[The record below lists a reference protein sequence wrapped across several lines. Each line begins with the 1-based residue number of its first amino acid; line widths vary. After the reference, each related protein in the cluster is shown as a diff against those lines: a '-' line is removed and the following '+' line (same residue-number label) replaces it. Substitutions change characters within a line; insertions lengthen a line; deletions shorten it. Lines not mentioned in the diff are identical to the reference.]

1 MSESHKEAGVGG
13 DAATDDSVR
22 QPGRNEW
29 LTPVTFW
36 WTGLVVALG
45 LTVLIFYEG
54 IVHMVDKWASEEY
67 SYAYLIP
74 PLVAFF
80 IWQKKNELAAVHQPG
95 SWAGFAAVV
104 FALFMFVAGDL
115 GTLYPV
121 IQYGLILAVAGG
133 ALALLGW
140 AGFRL
145 VGAPLA
151 MLLFLVPL
159 PQFFYQNLSQSLQL
173 LSSKWGVWIIRQ
185 FDISVHLEGNV
196 IDLGSMQLQVV
207 EACSGLRYLFPL
219 MAIGFVAAYLF
230 RAPFWKKVV
239 LFLSTIPITVLMNSL
254 RIGLTGVAVEFMGKE
269 VAGDF
274 LHYFEGWVV
283 FMLCLVLLVGEM
295 WLLTRIGGDR
305 RPLGEVFN
313 LELPGPVPTEL
324 VRPEQRLP
332 TPFIGVVV
340 LLAGTAAAMTA
351 LPERQEIIPERLSFE
366 KFPMKLDGWQG
377 HAGRL
382 EPMILD
388 ALDLNDYLKADY
400 VGPAGERVALYVA
413 WYESQ
418 RKGQSAHSPRACLPG
433 GGWEIRS
440 LDQRSVP
447 DVVVNGAP
455 LRVNRTL
462 IQKGDS
468 RQLVYYW
475 FQQRGRVIT
484 SEYLVKW
491 YLFVD
496 ALTRQRTDGALVR
509 LITVL
514 PDDLAIEA
522 ADAQLAGFA
531 KVLAGE
537 LERYVPN

>member
-1 MSESHKEAGVGG
+1 MQ
-13 DAATDDSVR
+13 DAVTS
-22 QPGRNEW
+22 GNNRNEW
-29 LTPVTFW
+29 LTPATW
-36 WTGLVVALG
+36 LWTGVVAALG
-45 LTVLIFYEG
+45 LALLIYWGG
-54 IVHMVDKWASEEY
+54 IVFMVEQWKGEEY

-80 IWQKKNELAAVHQPG
+80 VWQKKNELAAAGLTG
-95 SWAGFAAVV
+95 SWLGFAAVA
-104 FALFMFVAGDL
+104 FALFMFVAGEL
-115 GTLYPV
+115 GTLYTV
-121 IQYGLILAVAGG
+121 VQYGFILAVIGS

-159 PQFFYQNLSQSLQL
+159 PQFLYQNLSQSLQL

-196 IDLGSMQLQVV
+196 IDLGAMQLQVV

-219 MAIGFVAAYLF
+219 MAVGFIVAYLF
-230 RAPFWKKVV
+230 KAPFWKKAV

-254 RIGLTGVAVEFMGKE
+254 RIGLTGVAVEFMGKQ
-269 VAGDF
+269 VADDF

-283 FMLCLVLLVGEM
+283 FMLCLAVLVGEM
-295 WLLTRIGGDR
+295 WLLTRLGGDR
-305 RPLGEVFN
+305 RPLGEVFS
-313 LELPGPVPTEL
+313 LDMPGPMPAEL
-324 VRPEQRLP
+324 RQRAWRLP
-332 TPFIGVVV
+332 ASFVAVLV
-340 LLAGTAAAMTA
+340 LLAGAAVAKVA
-351 LPERQEIIPERLSFE
+351 LPERHEVAPDRTAFQQ
-366 KFPMKLDGWQG
+366 FPMKLGGWQG
-377 HAGRL
+377 RAGSVESAILETLRL
-382 EPMILD
+382 D
-388 ALDLNDYLKADY
+388 DHLKADF
-400 VGPAGERVALYVA
+400 VGPAGERVNLWIA
-413 WYESQ
+413 WYGSQ
-418 RKGQSAHSPRACLPG
+418 EKGGSAHSPRSCLPG
-433 GGWEIRS
+433 GGWEMRS
-440 LDQRSVP
+440 LAQHEVP
-447 DVVVNGAP
+447 GVTISGKPLVVNRA
-455 LRVNRTL
+455 L

-484 SEYLVKW
+484 NEYLVKW

-496 ALTRQRTDGALVR
+496 ALTRHRTDGALVR